1 MENIIDI
8 FYGLKKETKISFD
21 DFLMTLQQD
30 LRTYTYLRYGQVL
43 MHTLY
48 NHDRNKYKEITGT
61 EYDCFFDNKIVSKT
75 LDKLEKEWT
84 T

>member
-1 MENIIDI
+1 MTFWQWFSNNKKTSFEHFIDI
-8 FYGLKKETKISFD
+8 
-21 DFLMTLQQD
+21 LQQD
-30 LRTYTYLRYGQVL
+30 MRTFHYLRYGQVL

-48 NHDRNKYKEITGT
+48 KCNKSKYDAITGT
-61 EYDCFFDNKIVSKT
+61 DDDCFYDNGKVSRT